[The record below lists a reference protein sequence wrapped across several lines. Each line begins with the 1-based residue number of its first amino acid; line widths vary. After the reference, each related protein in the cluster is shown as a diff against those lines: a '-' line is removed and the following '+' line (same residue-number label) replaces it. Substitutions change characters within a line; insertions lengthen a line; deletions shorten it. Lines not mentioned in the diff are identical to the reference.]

1 MGKPQKTW
9 SEVEDM
15 VLEELKGRHPALELV
30 LLHDDRETG
39 WRCHFVWKIE
49 GNFPVDDIG
58 ALRSQA
64 DVAVAKVRERFEIT
78 ED

>member
-1 MGKPQKTW
+1 
-9 SEVEDM
+9 
-15 VLEELKGRHPALELV
+15 LV